1 MNKTLHIPYTPA
13 LDNLSLEE
21 VANALED
28 TSRSEERFSR
38 NAETHIPANLS
49 TWISLCGA
57 TIYGRYTT
65 PTTPR

>member
-28 TSRSEERFSR
+28 GGARFSV
-38 NAETHIPANLS
+38 
-49 TWISLCGA
+49 
-57 TIYGRYTT
+57 
-65 PTTPR
+65 